1 MEIHSSEGGVM
12 PRRGPN
18 NGGGKRGRVLRAPLK
33 IFSRNGFF
41 NSKVSEIARA
51 SGVADGT
58 IYLYFKNKDDLL
70 ISLFEE
76 KMGEVVA
83 DVRARVA
90 EGRDALSRLKI
101 FIRNHM
107 DLLVREAGLIEVI
120 QVELRQSNKFMK
132 EYVPVKF
139 LEYLDIISGI
149 LEEGKG
155 DGTFRVD
162 LNVKTARRAI
172 FGALDEISL
181 AHVLSKKKRYLPAE
195 TAAEIYRIF
204 ADGLCA
210 EGTLR
215 EERRGSDSSC

>member
-1 MEIHSSEGGVM
+1 MA
-12 PRRGPN
+12 RRGPQ
-18 NGGGKRGRVLRAPLK
+18 GGGGAKRDRILRAAIM
-33 IFSRNGFF
+33 IFSRKGYF
-41 NSKVSEIARA
+41 NSKISEIARQA
-51 SGVADGT
+51 GVADGT

-90 EGRDALSRLKI
+90 EGGDALSRLRI

-107 DLLVREAGLIEVI
+107 DLLVREAGLIEVL

-149 LEEGKG
+149 LEDGQKEGI
-155 DGTFRVD
+155 FRRD
-162 LNVKTARRAI
+162 LNVTLARRAI

-181 AHVLSKKKRYLPAE
+181 AYVLSRKRKYDPAE
-195 TAAEIYRIF
+195 AAEEIYRIF
-204 ADGLCA
+204 AAGLKDSVPS
-210 EGTLR
+210 EGGR
-215 EERRGSDSSC
+215 

>member
-1 MEIHSSEGGVM
+1 MA
-12 PRRGPN
+12 RRGPR
-18 NGGGKRGRVLRAPLK
+18 GGGVAKRERILRAAIR
-33 IFSRNGFF
+33 IFSQKGYF
-41 NSKVSEIARA
+41 NSKISEIARLA
-51 SGVADGT
+51 GVADGT

-90 EGRDALSRLKI
+90 DGGGALERLKI

-139 LEYLDIISGI
+139 LEYLDVISGI
-149 LEEGKG
+149 LEDGKTEGV
-155 DGTFRVD
+155 FRPD
-162 LNVKTARRAI
+162 LNVTLARRAI

-181 AHVLSKKKRYLPAE
+181 AYVLSRKRKYVPDE
-195 TAAEIYRIF
+195 AAEEIFRIF
-204 ADGLCA
+204 AAGLGSHA
-210 EGTLR
+210 PSEG
-215 EERRGSDSSC
+215 GKGQ

>member
-1 MEIHSSEGGVM
+1 MARRTSRSGGAH
-12 PRRGPN
+12 
-18 NGGGKRGRVLRAPLK
+18 KRDRILRAAIK
-33 IFSRNGFF
+33 IFSQKGYF
-41 NSKVSEIARA
+41 NSRISEIARQA
-51 SGVADGT
+51 GVADGT

-83 DVRARVA
+83 DVRSRVA
-90 EGRDALSRLKI
+90 EGGDALARLEI

-107 DLLVREAGLIEVI
+107 DLLVREAGLIEVL

-149 LEEGKG
+149 LEDGKREGV
-155 DGTFRVD
+155 FRTD
-162 LNVKTARRAI
+162 LNVTVARRAI

-181 AHVLSKKKRYLPAE
+181 AYVLSRKRKYDPAD
-195 TAAEIYRIF
+195 AAVEVYRIF
-204 ADGLCA
+204 AAGLKGA
-210 EGTLR
+210 GPSEGG
-215 EERRGSDSSC
+215 RGQ

>member
-1 MEIHSSEGGVM
+1 MA
-12 PRRGPN
+12 RRGPQ
-18 NGGGKRGRVLRAPLK
+18 GGGAAKRDRILRAAIR
-33 IFSRNGFF
+33 IFSQKGYF
-41 NSKVSEIARA
+41 NSKISEIARQA
-51 SGVADGT
+51 DVADGT

-76 KMGEVVA
+76 KMGEVVD

-101 FIRNHM
+101 FIGNHM

-149 LEEGKG
+149 LEDGKREGV
-155 DGTFRVD
+155 FRPD
-162 LNVKTARRAI
+162 LNITLARRAI

-181 AHVLSKKKRYLPAE
+181 AYVLSRKRKYDPAE
-195 TAAEIYRIF
+195 AAMEIYRIF
-204 ADGLCA
+204 AAGLKGSEPS
-210 EGTLR
+210 EGGR
-215 EERRGSDSSC
+215 